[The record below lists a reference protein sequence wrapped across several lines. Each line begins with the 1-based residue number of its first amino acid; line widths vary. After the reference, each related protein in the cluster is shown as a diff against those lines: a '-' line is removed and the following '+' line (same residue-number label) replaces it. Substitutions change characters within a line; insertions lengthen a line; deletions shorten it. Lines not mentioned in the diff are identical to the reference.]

1 MGKKTSKQQ
10 KKAAVGMPTVIASE
24 IDYDKLAEAIVR
36 AHDTIENEKQK
47 QADREAEQWRKKM
60 GVKVFPDR
68 PIRQFLNDMTM
79 VKSMVF
85 IKRSDATTGG
95 ATYSL
100 IRQFSEF
107 FFGAVEWALYLIA
120 IILFACGIYNAFLH
134 PLLSTHPQLSTHPLL
149 STVLFVVHSLL
160 ALLFARLFRIA
171 RFEVGNMQ
179 EREEILSVSS
189 TIAAIMA
196 LIVSIVNLVV
206 GVLLR

>member
-1 MGKKTSKQQ
+1 MGKKSSKQ
-10 KKAAVGMPTVIASE
+10 KRTAVGTPVVMTSE
-24 IDYDKLAEAIVR
+24 IDYDKLADAIVR
-36 AHDTIENEKQK
+36 AHYAIENEKQK

-85 IKRSDATTGG
+85 IKRSDATMGG

-134 PLLSTHPQLSTHPLL
+134 PQLSTHPLL
-149 STVLFVVHSLL
+149 STALFVVHSLL

-206 GVLLR
+206 GVLLK